1 MEFTVNCPHDG
12 QVEVSLEDV
21 SRVVLR
27 DADRVEIVFCCPL
40 CGASIPLTLRVPNLL
55 MAAIESAEDDAEA
68 LAASVAVPVSEG
80 TPEVAALEG
89 EDDPRVR
96 AYCEYF
102 RRQLSRVNCVQDM
115 LHEIDG

>member
-1 MEFTVNCPHDG
+1 MEFTVNCPNDG
-12 QVEVSLEDV
+12 HVEVSLEDV

-27 DADRVEIVFCCPL
+27 DADRVEIVFSCPI
-40 CGASIPLTLRVPNLL
+40 CGAAVPLTLRVPNLL
-55 MAAIESAEDDAEA
+55 MAAVESAEDDSDLPIARG
-68 LAASVAVPVSEG
+68 VPLGLGESIEPG
-80 TPEVAALEG
+80 RDP

-102 RRQLSRVNCVQDM
+102 RRQLSRVNCVEDM